1 MVKTLNILGA
11 TGSIGASTLDIVR
24 HHKQLFKLRVL
35 TAHKNI
41 AKLAQLTKE
50 FLPEYVCIA
59 DETLVDD
66 LKALLGDDTSVKV
79 LYGQQG
85 LIESASIDADIT
97 MAAIVGTIGLAPTLA
112 AIRQGK
118 TVAFASKECLVAAG
132 KMMMDEVRKYGAT
145 LLPVDSEHN
154 AIYQVFEN
162 DNKDNIRRLILTASG
177 GPFRTWSREKIA
189 VATPEQAVNHP
200 NWSMGAKISVD
211 SATLMNKA
219 LEVIEAVHL
228 FDMPSA
234 QVDVVVHPQSLIHSM
249 VEYNDGS
256 ILSQMGPA
264 DMRTPIAYCLGGAQ
278 RIETSGPLLDLIKN
292 NRLDF
297 EEPDLQ
303 KFPSLKLVRQVLAG
317 GQAESVKFNA
327 ANEVLVTAFLDK
339 TINFYDIIKN
349 ISCILDS
356 VEGISLRSL
365 DDVIAFDEECKIKTQ
380 ELIRNKI

>member
-339 TINFYDIIKN
+339 TINFYDIIKD